1 VLETAAE
8 TGRVLLSG
16 DTDFGELLAASN
28 ASSPSV
34 VLFRRQGQRRAGQIA
49 ALLLMNLATVEADLE
64 AGAVVVFDNDRIRV
78 RALPMQPLP
87 NRPPC
92 GLDRAG
98 GQRTARN
105 RGAPF
110 ETDNWPDHVSSRA
123 IGDRDLPSS
132 GVRVDADG

>member
-1 VLETAAE
+1 MTFLLDENQSPVLVDLIGAAGHDVVHARDIGLKSARDSTVLETAAE
-8 TGRVLLSG
+8 TGRVLISG

-78 RALPMQPLP
+78 RALPMQ
-87 NRPPC
+87 R
-92 GLDRAG
+92 
-98 GQRTARN
+98 
-105 RGAPF
+105 
-110 ETDNWPDHVSSRA
+110 
-123 IGDRDLPSS
+123 
-132 GVRVDADG
+132 